1 MEKICKIKAQNP
13 YLRKNLKYLRE
24 SCQLTQ
30 QQIANAL
37 YIDRST
43 YTYWECGKITP
54 SIHKLTEIVAYYR
67 EKGINLDYNLLL
79 DGFITSSVMQEIS
92 K

>member
-13 YLRKNLKYLRE
+13 YLRKNLKCLRE
-24 SCQLTQ
+24 CCELTQ
-30 QQIANAL
+30 QEIANAL
-37 YIDRST
+37 YIDRSA
-43 YTYWECGKITP
+43 YTYWECGKSTPTLHSITEL
-54 SIHKLTEIVAYYR
+54 IEFYR
-67 EKGINLDYNLLL
+67 AKGIKLDYNLLL

>member
-24 SCQLTQ
+24 CCQLTQ

-79 DGFITSSVMQEIS
+79 DGFITYSVMQKIS

>member
-24 SCQLTQ
+24 CCQLTQ

-79 DGFITSSVMQEIS
+79 DGFITYSVMQKIS
-92 K
+92 E

>member
-1 MEKICKIKAQNP
+1 MEKICKIKVQNP

-24 SCQLTQ
+24 YCELTQ

-37 YIDRST
+37 CIDRST
-43 YTYWECGKITP
+43 YTYWERGKITP
-54 SIHKLTEIVAYYR
+54 SIHKLTKLITYYR

-79 DGFITSSVMQEIS
+79 DRFITLSVMQEIS
-92 K
+92 E